1 MNRKNKRWMIGAL
14 AFALS
19 ALVPCQ
25 VHAQRWD
32 HDGNGDKDSHHL
44 NIKSFAVETPDN
56 TLTYPTSYLVNLPD
70 EHTTLMPIWSR
81 PYPFQGPAVESYLL
95 FGSSSVKGGSGGAV
109 ALQTTDLS
117 NFVQPHGYPEQVM
130 NPPVAFTDCNPQYD
144 LEFDENYSAPGSVVQ
159 DPALPPGNLIMI
171 YEAENHCPSGMHQ
184 PSFYATVG
192 FARSSDYGKTWPA
205 PANSEFGNAERH
217 PVFKDIDPE
226 PPYQANS
233 ENMGDALPSAFVDI
247 NDWGEAY
254 LYVTYGY
261 AKGPN
266 RPLPTDGLIRVGRAR
281 LGEVRH
287 DFDDDFH
294 SWGQQGGNTPAP
306 PALDFY
312 KWYQGSFSQ
321 PGIAG
326 LDSGVIPKTG
336 CTGRQ
341 VMPGITRNDELG
353 LYFMIFLC
361 NPSSTDPVTGKT
373 YAAWYYSTTTSLE
386 RQEWS
391 EPQPILNSQH
401 EIVAP
406 CNNSDPLQ
414 PTGSNFD
421 GFYPSFMTPGAP
433 AGHIGL
439 TGLAF
444 FLNGCDTGLP
454 RTFASRKFT
463 ITTEP

>member
-1 MNRKNKRWMIGAL
+1 MKRKWIGAL
-14 AFALS
+14 ALVLS
-19 ALVPCQ
+19 VFLSSQ
-25 VHAQRWD
+25 IRAQKTD
-32 HDGNGDKDSHHL
+32 HDGDSDKDSHHL
-44 NIKSFAVETPDN
+44 TIKSFAVEIPDN
-56 TLTYPTSYLVNLPD
+56 TLTYPGYLVDIPD
-70 EHTTLMPIWSR
+70 EHTTLMPVWAW
-81 PYPFQGPAVESYLL
+81 PYPFQQPPVESYLV
-95 FGSSSVKGGSGGAV
+95 FASSSIKGGSGGAV

-117 NFVQPHGYPEQVM
+117 NFAAPRGYAEQVM
-130 NPPVAFTDCNPQYD
+130 TPPVAFTACDPMYD

-159 DPALPPGNLIMI
+159 DPTLPPGNLIMI
-171 YEAENHCPSGMHQ
+171 YEAENHCPSGKHQ
-184 PSFYATVG
+184 QPFYATVG
-192 FARSSDYGKTWPA
+192 FARSSDNGQTWPP
-205 PANSEFGNAERH
+205 PANGEFGNADRH
-217 PVFKDIDPE
+217 PVFTDIDPE

-266 RPLPTDGLIRVGRAR
+266 RPLPTDGLIRVGRAK

-287 DFDDDFH
+287 EFGNDFWEEH
-294 SWGQQGGNTPAP
+294 GGNPATTTS
-306 PALDFY
+306 LKFY

-321 PGIAG
+321 PAIAG
-326 LDSGVIPKTG
+326 LDSGVIPTTG

-361 NPSSTDPVTGKT
+361 NPSSTDPSTGKT
-373 YAAWYYSTTTSLE
+373 YAAWYYSTATSLE
-386 RQEWS
+386 RQDWS
-391 EPQPILNSQH
+391 EPQPILNSEH
-401 EIVAP
+401 EIIAP
-406 CNNSDPLQ
+406 CNLNNPLE
-414 PTGSNFD
+414 PSGSSFD
-421 GFYPSFMTPGAP
+421 GFYPSFMTPDAP

-454 RTFASRKFT
+454 RTFGSRKFT